1 MNTRPSAKKIA
12 QWGILTVAGIA
23 LLLWAGIWLTYRVTH
38 ASTNNA
44 FVESDLISVVPLVS
58 GHIDALLKTEG
69 TPVKA
74 GELLAVLD
82 SRDYQADVNV
92 KQAQLAYAEQALV
105 RARLAASR
113 VKGEVQEGIQSA
125 RQDIA
130 AAKAGASSA
139 EQALALAQIQ
149 VEETCRAATGQL
161 EAARA
166 DLEAVQKDY
175 DRMKALYERGSL
187 EKRRLD
193 LVIAQ
198 LAGTRAKVTAAEADL
213 ARAVA
218 SKRQV
223 HIAENQLSSARA
235 QEEKSQAGLALAEIK
250 RTAVAEAEN
259 AVKELE
265 AQAEQARQSLA
276 SAELKLE
283 HTRITSPVNGVL
295 AKKFVNAGDF
305 VAPGYPVVAVYD
317 QSNIYI
323 TANLEESRLAKV
335 KLGESV
341 DIDVDAFPKAALHG
355 EVIEIGQAAGAK
367 FALIPR
373 DNSAG
378 EFTKVVQ
385 RVPIKIRLVD
395 YHDNF
400 LRPGLSVTVGI
411 RTGA

>member
-1 MNTRPSAKKIA
+1 MNPLPSAKKIA
-12 QWGILTVAGIA
+12 QWSILTVAGIA
-23 LLLWAGIWLTYRVTH
+23 LLVWAGVWLAYRWTH

-58 GHIDALLKTEG
+58 GHVVELFKAEG
-69 TPVKA
+69 AQVKA

-82 SRDYQADVNV
+82 SRDYQADVNI
-92 KQAQLAYAEQALV
+92 KKAQFDFAEQALV
-105 RARLAASR
+105 RARLTALR
-113 VKGEVQEGIQSA
+113 VKGEVREGIQSA
-125 RQDIA
+125 QQDISA
-130 AAKAGASSA
+130 ARAGVGSA
-139 EQALALAQIQ
+139 EQALALVQIQ
-149 VEETCRAATGQL
+149 VEETRKTAVGQL

-166 DLEAVQKDY
+166 DLEAVQKDH

-187 EKRRLD
+187 EKRRFD
-193 LVIAQ
+193 LALAQ
-198 LAGTRAKVTAAEADL
+198 LAGARAKVTAAEADL
-213 ARAVA
+213 ARAEA
-218 SKRQV
+218 SQRQIHV
-223 HIAENQLSSARA
+223 AENQLTAA
-235 QEEKSQAGLALAEIK
+235 HAHEGKSQAGLALAEVR

-259 AVKELE
+259 AVKELQ

-283 HTRITSPVNGVL
+283 HTRITSPVDGVL

-305 VAPGYPVVAVYD
+305 VAPGYPVVSVYD

-323 TANLEESRLAKV
+323 TANLEESLLAKV
-335 KLGESV
+335 KLGQTV

-385 RVPIKIRLVD
+385 RVPIKIRLID
-395 YHDNF
+395 YHDDF